1 MTKLQSVAESERG
14 AAGRVAGEESI
25 GELLRDWRRRRRMSQ
40 LDLAIEAEVSARHIS
55 FVETGRARPSR
66 EMVMRLCEHLGVP
79 LRQRNRMLIAAGYA
93 PVYRERPVQALEM
106 GAVRQAMEKILS
118 GHEPYPALVVDRVWN
133 LVAANG
139 GAAMLIEGISEEL
152 LQKPI
157 NIMRV
162 SLHPGGLARQ
172 MVNLAEVRAHLL
184 AGLRRQ
190 ADASGDGELA
200 DLYEELAAYR
210 YPGVDVNVARLPGPG
225 DILVPLRIRRG
236 DTVLSM
242 FTTIVTFGTPVD
254 VTVAELAIEMF
265 WPNDEATAAAFEPQ
279 RAAGRAGGH
288 G

>member
-1 MTKLQSVAESERG
+1 MSEPG
-14 AAGRVAGEESI
+14 AGRVAGEESI

-93 PVYRERPVQALEM
+93 PVYRERPVQAPEM
-106 GAVRQAMEKILS
+106 EAVRQAMEKILS
-118 GHEPYPALVVDRVWN
+118 GHEPYPALVVDRTWN
-133 LVAANG
+133 MVAANA
-139 GAAMLIEGISEEL
+139 GAAMLVEGMPEEL
-152 LQKPI
+152 LREPI
-157 NIMRV
+157 NIMRL
-162 SLHPGGLARQ
+162 SLHPDGLARRL
-172 MVNLAEVRAHLL
+172 VNLAEVRAHLL

-190 ADASGDGELA
+190 ADASGDGGLA
-200 DLYEELAAYR
+200 DLYEELVAYR
-210 YPGVDVNVARLPGPG
+210 YPDVDVDVTRLPGPG

-236 DTVLSM
+236 DAVLSM

-265 WPNDEATAAAFEPQ
+265 WPSDEVTAAAFEPQ
-279 RAAGRAGGH
+279 HAAARSGDQG
-288 G
+288 